1 PSVPSQCSL
10 DDHDSAVDDRD
21 SDYRSET
28 NSRPPRYHT
37 TAQPN
42 SSAHQYP
49 ISRRTRPQTTSR
61 ESGTESIHSS
71 ELDYG
76 DGQGPRRRNSRAEGR
91 IVPVDSGMGVEDWET
106 RYKLD
111 ESILDDYL
119 DPEQKTWDDDDDD
132 DDETKTE
139 IYRIV
144 SHPGLDC
151 TKSRFNEAT
160 SPEPDEAGNSIKTLS
175 VASGDVCLVYKEA
188 ESFEDET
195 SAPEMSIIP
204 SVRKLDEQEA
214 ESDTYTESLLYKT
227 RMWAKTHIKD
237 ILENYAIYR
246 EREEARMRRMSEYES
261 VGSAEVHFSVRS
273 EEDLDAEAFVGKDT
287 QGEYKSYNKR
297 KYISPYGEHG
307 GNVHTRVYDD
317 GSPPSGP
324 GDDYIDTMNELQ
336 KIVDT
341 VTEYLAGREEEISK
355 YEEIQK
361 SENKK
366 KETQIKP
373 DEVKEEDEQGIT
385 GVKHAMNSLF
395 SSLVGTKSTS
405 ENTDTTETTAATTP
419 PTCSPLSVQA
429 ESGFS
434 KLLSFIP
441 KSHGSTTPIA
451 VVPPA
456 HHELSADKKSPLQPN
471 LPPQSSETCC
481 PASEPTEDAAPTPD
495 PQGFTAGPPQSVVDS
510 VLGRLSPF
518 RIFGDKPASEATS
531 SPGTL
536 NKSHGSTEAKDG
548 STNIP
553 QSFSQPEQQSSCG
566 GSCSGSVELMPET
579 ESSEEIPDA
588 LPQETTPKLEESTT
602 TQKTD
607 EDTGFFNPFKKS
619 ITSLMTSVP
628 TPASKTAEGPS
639 GNSVFS
645 MFKPA
650 EAPKPEDAPVT
661 IGDKIKLSFFS
672 SDSPDS
678 PQSAK
683 TESELLS
690 GLLKLGPAE
699 DAKTLKQS
707 ASHTSNKSSFLSRA
721 ALLET
726 VPKGNTDTGW
736 FSNLFK
742 TTPAETSKPQTVS
755 TKPTVAI
762 NKPTVVVAPEAVQD
776 SSTGSKVMAQEE
788 QIVQES
794 EPQIISFPE
803 TEDHR
808 RHVIKA
814 ETLSDP
820 SELQEPVQPEE
831 ETASKPQGLLTMLSG
846 GSKTSDKPQEGGL
859 LSKLF
864 SSLTSNTNESQTQ
877 QGAYI
882 HQSPGLFSG
891 FLKMTPTEIAGTSNK
906 PAGAPHKTSMSKDCA
921 STDATSVPQSGG
933 ILSGLF
939 KLASDTV
946 SSSSPTPARQNNP
959 PLLKPVATNMSHQS
973 LTQTDPPSS
982 QPGGL
987 LSGLLQLAGPGKAS
1001 APGNVVADQNSE
1013 QNFGGQHPNHKQP
1026 NCQSNAPPVPP
1037 QSRGLFDGILKL
1049 TENVLS
1055 STHQPSG
1062 TSSPS
1067 DQQPAEPPAPGG
1079 TLPGFVNK
1087 TPVAE
1092 STPHKPHLPSASQN
1106 SKSSP
1111 ASAEQGSLLPGLFG
1125 ISSSEGNTGNQG
1137 STKNVQSQHFHK
1149 QNVLQHQ
1156 DAQPSRSTGIFSG
1169 LFNQIVDTSSQS
1181 AQSDSNKNAAQQSSF
1196 GLLSGLFA
1204 TNKPPAPQQKTPS
1217 GAHVNQQEQVI
1228 RQPLPGQHQSPL
1240 QPAAAPE
1247 PQHGGLLSGL
1257 FNKLTS
1263 VDTPPQRSVAE
1274 DSHSQHACRLEHL
1287 EQDHQSPAP
1296 SRGLT
1301 DIFKTRTVNKAS
1313 ERFSSEQQNSS
1324 TGLHHPSS
1332 RQLPQAPKAS
1342 AGAGAGAGAAQQQ
1355 SQPAGS
1361 LSSIFR
1367 KSESEQVQVKPN
1379 TQTPSKLETQ
1389 ANNAQD
1395 SGILSGLFNKISAKS
1410 NDKSDICI
1418 YSGQKPQQHE
1428 QSKPAQNRPHI
1439 QRAKPIEHES
1449 TQDGSLDQEQKSVQ
1463 KGFLTGLFSK
1473 GSEDNNVSK
1482 LHQPEARLIAGNCAA
1497 SGVCKSETS
1506 ENHKSTITKESENQ
1520 HHKQADGPSV
1530 SISKTSTQTEEPVR
1544 LHPAVK
1550 STQLYLEEIH
1560 RLLYGTA
1567 NEYGYQ
1573 DLLYLFAEHGI
1584 VPPDLYEHQCL
1595 IEALLWQQL
1604 NDYALLE
1611 ALEAQEQENHAGL
1624 QEIASSNSRGTVML
1638 EPGWWNLKNIDPRQ
1652 FHIPL
1657 YPWQNVVRSSFQ
1669 KLPQA
1674 DAEDDVV
1681 FDMSPKR
1688 RTSWGS
1694 CDNVDHFS
1702 NKMNRIHGIDK
1713 DSGTA
1718 LRLSR
1723 CRSLSEC
1730 SLHNNPLQNDPLKPQ
1745 FHSSTLFK
1753 RPRAKKGPID
1763 LTTGAVNLSGFSA
1776 TARDEE
1782 DEMLFE
1788 DSEWYQQ
1795 WLSLLE
1801 QGMWWPAEA
1810 DDCGYYIYADEHYI
1824 YSLLTDRSGNHLYA
1838 YARQDITADNI
1849 SDILQNKEQP
1859 KTTLCGFKIALCN
1872 EEEMLWVPGHNEAG
1886 VSSCPVDLS
1895 SAFEKGNKIMNM
1907 NFEHFSEMFQD
1918 SLRGQTDHAV
1928 DLSFYRLHK
1937 IKVCKDKPKMI
1948 VPEDQMQASDLTNKA
1963 KKVNNGGPYWKDQG
1977 IRDLFPG
1984 KLVTGMSANIS
1995 SQVSSVNTSFKNV
2008 LFNSFESKPKG
2019 AETSQMVSKGHLSDS
2034 KIVLQNPQAG
2044 RKLPDTPVSSKAL
2057 LTTPRNIVTELSDVT
2072 TTSSQVTP
2080 SSLQYSSGS
2089 SPSPGFGRPKF
2100 GRQSSIST
2108 QTLKASKTEGIQS
2121 LSSPISPQIPKV
2133 APCNEKRSLPSL
2145 PSLPSIPSLPPP
2157 QNLLYKRPTQ
2167 ALDSVFRS
2175 KPLDFSK
2182 SVGNNVNCSL
2192 LKQDLSSDD
2201 AILKDVLDFTNNR
2214 FKKFRRKCEADTSE
2228 DVGIDLTVEVTED
2241 SKEMNMTFPAL
2252 ELTIPYSVTPE
2263 VPLTTV
2269 SAPPS
2274 PKLCP
2279 SNSEPPS
2286 HNYASEKHLSAS
2298 PGRGSKL
2305 FRQVSVQCS
2314 TESTSAGIPGKE
2326 SINTSKH
2333 FLGSKAESE
2342 KDQKVSIVTTFL
2354 GTSTSQPSSP
2364 KIKKCSTIN
2373 ARSESTQQ
2381 IHPPS
2386 LLTESMNIMPLPSQP
2401 PCTSTSPA
2409 NLIRNTLDMSSA
2421 AVFSSLDRSDLKSQ
2435 VVPLVRSRCASVA
2448 DLNNVSFGVA
2458 LIKDPSRVQAKQIH
2472 SEQETL
2478 IRKFP
2483 PLISNT
2489 TVSFDPCRQ
2498 QPAYN
2503 RNRDVSAH
2511 CSQSCQSGSAPANS
2525 IKNTLDMCLK
2535 PAEGTALSPDQAVSL
2550 VRRRSRSTSDV
2561 NQEFSGISMV
2571 VGALTT
2577 KERLPLRRYQS
2588 QATITRPTQ
2597 QSVNT
2602 APQIQHKSDTQQQTT
2617 LYSQDHSAHEVKTF
2631 LRKYESE
2638 QTTSLKSEEIK
2649 RPSALPPAN
2658 KFIASLDTS
2667 LKPPGSTSSS
2677 ELVPLLNNKPL
2688 LLMAEPAPGSASLLD
2703 SSSMGLAQTKH
2714 SGMFK
2719 LVTTISKTDVQ
2730 AFAGVSSI
2738 VSSSEEPDKKSEL
2751 NRNQWQKQV
2760 LVDQTLPRT
2769 RSIVFRT
2776 RSEQLN
2782 NIPSAPANSVRST
2795 LDMSLKTAI
2804 KEPDK
2809 AERSILEMSPGKV
2822 MPLVQTKNVNSKKA
2836 LVGMPLIVQAL
2847 SAPEQ
2852 VSEKQLHA
2860 VKVLSNGHHTAETH
2874 LFLQTST
2881 YHSDRRFYP
2890 SLKHNREPQAQR
2902 TPVDFSLSVLP
2913 SQCSAP
2919 SVTQDGQLIDFTKK
2933 KEVISRNELRH
2944 QERLRTT
2951 NQTNAPVIDLRVAVD
2966 ANPQTTGIKDLSA
2979 PALSFLPGQ
2988 YTLTSLAMEQ
2998 KLSSTTAQ

>member
-61 ESGTESIHSS
+61 ESGTESIHNS
-71 ELDYG
+71 ELDYR
-76 DGQGPRRRNSRAEGR
+76 DGQGPRRRNSRAGGR

-106 RYKLD
+106 KYKLD

-119 DPEQKTWDDDDDD
+119 DPEQKTWDDDD

-151 TKSRFNEAT
+151 TKSRFNQTVACEVM
-160 SPEPDEAGNSIKTLS
+160 SPEPDEAGNSIKTHG

-188 ESFEDET
+188 ESFLNDET

-204 SVRKLDEQEA
+204 SVRKLHEQEA
-214 ESDTYTESLLYKT
+214 ESETYTESLLYKT

-246 EREEARMRRMSEYES
+246 EREEARMRMMSEYES
-261 VGSAEVHFSVRS
+261 VGLAEVHFPVRS

-297 KYISPYGEHG
+297 KYISPYGERPHG

-361 SENKK
+361 SDNKSKLIDKK
-366 KETQIKP
+366 KETHIRP

-385 GVKHAMNSLF
+385 GVKNAMNSLF

-405 ENTDTTETTAATTP
+405 ETTDTTATTAATTP

-441 KSHGSTTPIA
+441 NSHGSTTPIA

-481 PASEPTEDAAPTPD
+481 PASEATEDASHSPG
-495 PQGFTAGPPQSVVDS
+495 PQGFTTGPPQSVVDS

-531 SPGTL
+531 SPETL

-619 ITSLMTSVP
+619 ITSLMTSVS

-639 GNSVFS
+639 ANSVFS

-672 SDSPDS
+672 SDSPAS

-690 GLLKLGPAE
+690 GLLKLGPGE

-707 ASHTSNKSSFLSRA
+707 ASHTSNKSSLLSRA

-776 SSTGSKVMAQEE
+776 SSTVSKVMAQEE

-794 EPQIISFPE
+794 EPEIISFPE

-814 ETLSDP
+814 ETLSEP
-820 SELQEPVQPEE
+820 SELQEQAQPEE

-846 GSKTSDKPQEGGL
+846 GSKTSAKPQEVGL
-859 LSKLF
+859 LSTLF

-891 FLKMTPTEIAGTSNK
+891 LLKMTPTEIAGMSNK

-959 PLLKPVATNMSHQS
+959 PLLKPVATDMSHRS

-987 LSGLLQLAGPGKAS
+987 LSGLFQLASPGKVS
-1001 APGNVVADQNSE
+1001 ATGNVVADQNSE

-1037 QSRGLFDGILKL
+1037 QSRGLFDGILKF

-1087 TPVAE
+1087 IPVAE
-1092 STPHKPHLPSASQN
+1092 STPQKPHLPSPSQN
-1106 SKSSP
+1106 PKSSP
-1111 ASAEQGSLLPGLFG
+1111 ASAEQGSFLPGLFG
-1125 ISSSEGNTGNQG
+1125 ISSSECNTGNQG
-1137 STKNVQSQHFHK
+1137 STKNVQTQHFHK

-1156 DAQPSRSTGIFSG
+1156 DAQPNRSTGIFSG
-1169 LFNQIVDTSSQS
+1169 LFNQIGDTSSQS
-1181 AQSDSNKNAAQQSSF
+1181 AQSDSNKNAAQQSSS

-1228 RQPLPGQHQSPL
+1228 RQPFPRQHQSPL

-1274 DSHSQHACRLEHL
+1274 DSHSQHACRSEHL

-1301 DIFKTRTVNKAS
+1301 DIFKTRTVNTAS

-1332 RQLPQAPKAS
+1332 RQLPQALKAS
-1342 AGAGAGAGAAQQQ
+1342 AGAAAAQQQ

-1367 KSESEQVQVKPN
+1367 KSESEQVQVEPN

-1410 NDKSDICI
+1410 DDKSDIYI

-1439 QRAKPIEHES
+1439 QRAKPIEQES
-1449 TQDGSLDQEQKSVQ
+1449 TQDGSLDQEQKSLQ

-1473 GSEDNNVSK
+1473 GSEDNDVSK
-1482 LHQPEARLIAGNCAA
+1482 LHQPEACLIAGNCAA
-1497 SGVCKSETS
+1497 SAVCKSETS
-1506 ENHKSTITKESENQ
+1506 ENHMSTITKESENQ

-1624 QEIASSNSRGTVML
+1624 QESASSNSRGTVML

-1652 FHIPL
+1652 FHIPS

-1669 KLPQA
+1669 KLPPA
-1674 DAEDDVV
+1674 DVEDYVV
-1681 FDMSPKR
+1681 FDMSLKR
-1688 RTSWGS
+1688 RMSWGS

-1702 NKMNRIHGIDK
+1702 NKINRIHGIDK

-1718 LRLSR
+1718 VRLTR

-1838 YARQDITADNI
+1838 YASQDNTADNI

-1859 KTTLCGFKIALCN
+1859 KTTLCGFKIPLCN

-1918 SLRGQTDHAV
+1918 SLHGQTDHAV

-1948 VPEDQMQASDLTNKA
+1948 VPEDQMEASDLTNKA

-1977 IRDLFPG
+1977 IKDLFPG

-2008 LFNSFESKPKG
+2008 LFNSFGSKPKG
-2019 AETSQMVSKGHLSDS
+2019 AETSQMVSKGHLSDP
-2034 KIVLQNPQAG
+2034 KIVLQNLHAR

-2057 LTTPRNIVTELSDVT
+2057 LTTPRNIVTEISDVT
-2072 TTSSQVTP
+2072 TTSSQVTA
-2080 SSLQYSSGS
+2080 SSLQCSSGS
-2089 SPSPGFGRPKF
+2089 SPSPGCSRPKF
-2100 GRQSSIST
+2100 LRQSSIST
-2108 QTLKASKTEGIQS
+2108 QTLKTSRTEGIQS
-2121 LSSPISPQIPKV
+2121 LSSPVSPQIPKV

-2167 ALDSVFRS
+2167 ALDSVFRN

-2182 SVGNNVNCSL
+2182 SVGNNLNCSL
-2192 LKQDLSSDD
+2192 LKQDVSSDD
-2201 AILKDVLDFTNNR
+2201 AILKDVLDFTNHR

-2228 DVGIDLTVEVTED
+2228 DVGIDLTVEITED
-2241 SKEMNMTFPAL
+2241 SNEMNMTFPAL

-2263 VPLTTV
+2263 VPRTTV

-2274 PKLCP
+2274 PKLYP
-2279 SNSEPPS
+2279 SNSGPPS
-2286 HNYASEKHLSAS
+2286 LNYASEKHLSAS

-2314 TESTSAGIPGKE
+2314 TESTSAGIHGRE
-2326 SINTSKH
+2326 NINTSEH
-2333 FLGSKAESE
+2333 FLCYKAESG
-2342 KDQKVSIVTTFL
+2342 KDQKASIVTTFL
-2354 GTSTSQPSSP
+2354 GTSTSQTSSP

-2373 ARSESTQQ
+2373 AGSHCTQQ

-2448 DLNNVSFGVA
+2448 DFNNGSFGVA

-2472 SEQETL
+2472 LEQETL

-2489 TVSFDPCRQ
+2489 TVSFDLCRQ

-2503 RNRDVSAH
+2503 RNRDLSAH

-2550 VRRRSRSTSDV
+2550 VRRRSRSNSDV
-2561 NQEFSGISMV
+2561 NQEFGGISMV

-2577 KERLPLRRYQS
+2577 KQKLPLRRYQS

-2597 QSVNT
+2597 QLVNT
-2602 APQIQHKSDTQQQTT
+2602 APQIQHKSVTQQQTT
-2617 LYSQDHSAHEVKTF
+2617 LYSQDHSAHEVKKF

-2638 QTTSLKSEEIK
+2638 ETTSLKSEEIK
-2649 RPSALPPAN
+2649 RPSALPF
-2658 KFIASLDTS
+2658 KASLDTS

-2677 ELVPLLNNKPL
+2677 EVVPLLNNKPL

-2719 LVTTISKTDVQ
+2719 QVTTISNTDVQ

-2738 VSSSEEPDKKSEL
+2738 VSSSEEPDKKSDNFLTEL

-2860 VKVLSNGHHTAETH
+2860 VKVLCDGHHTAESH

-2902 TPVDFSLSVLP
+2902 KPVDFSLSVLP
-2913 SQCSAP
+2913 SQCNAP

-2951 NQTNAPVIDLRVAVD
+2951 NQTNTPVIDLRVAVN

-2979 PALSFLPGQ
+2979 PALFFLPGQ
-2988 YTLTSLAMEQ
+2988 
-2998 KLSSTTAQ
+2998 